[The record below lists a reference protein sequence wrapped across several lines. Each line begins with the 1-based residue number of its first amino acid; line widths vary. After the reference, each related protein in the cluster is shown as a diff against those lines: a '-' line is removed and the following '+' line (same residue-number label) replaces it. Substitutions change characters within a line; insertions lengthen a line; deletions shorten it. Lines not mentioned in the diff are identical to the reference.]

1 MKVFLARRAIIDFV
15 KSAFQTEI
23 NNNKIVYKLEVGED
37 LGLWKGAILN

>member
-23 NNNKIVYKLEVGED
+23 NNNIVYKLEVGEG
-37 LGLWKGAILN
+37 LGLGKGAILN